1 MIKKNKNINFIKDYI
16 RAFFL
21 FSNRNINQ
29 SLLFYIFISVISPIL
44 DIFIISYITSY
55 VVALSKGEPITQNI
69 FKLGIFIDPTSI
81 STYLYFLLI
90 CFITYMIKIFATY
103 FTYYIGAIYGSSL
116 TKKFLS
122 SFSRISY
129 DFYLDLKESEFINFY
144 SENISA
150 SVSSIN
156 ASFNFISSFITF
168 FIYLLYLYLTIPFG
182 IFSFL
187 LFLSI
192 CNYIFVNRFIGKRIV
207 KISRKINNIN
217 PIRVKKVLD
226 FYSLY
231 KVVKIY
237 NLSKVFLNNLLKS
250 DKKYRFLEAKAPF
263 FISLPSITTIYLFYL
278 IGVSIIFFQTKIGIF
293 DLYLNLIISIGL
305 IIQRIIPTS
314 NLILSSLNSV
324 KFKSI
329 FLLEIYKIYN
339 LMNRSIKND
348 IFQISIQNKNT
359 YDIGPKNLIIFRD
372 VNYKFDDSNV
382 DLFTNDLSFDINI
395 NSNLLIT
402 GPSGSGK
409 STLIDLILSL
419 RAPTK
424 GSIYYKKGISE
435 FADLV
440 TYVPQK
446 FVEVDGTLIS
456 NLTLEKNDYDKNSDF
471 GKLKNII
478 NCCLLDDIV
487 ERSSKGLNQIIGNS
501 GVQLSGGQLQRLS
514 IARALYRDAPLLLMD
529 EPTSSLDTKTSRKL
543 MKNLIFFSRQNSMS
557 IVVVSHDKFIF
568 DLFTNKIEL

>member
-1 MIKKNKNINFIKDYI
+1 
-16 RAFFL
+16 
-21 FSNRNINQ
+21 
-29 SLLFYIFISVISPIL
+29 
-44 DIFIISYITSY
+44 
-55 VVALSKGEPITQNI
+55 
-69 FKLGIFIDPTSI
+69 
-81 STYLYFLLI
+81 
-90 CFITYMIKIFATY
+90 
-103 FTYYIGAIYGSSL
+103 
-116 TKKFLS
+116 
-122 SFSRISY
+122 
-129 DFYLDLKESEFINFY
+129 
-144 SENISA
+144 
-150 SVSSIN
+150 
-156 ASFNFISSFITF
+156 
-168 FIYLLYLYLTIPFG
+168 
-182 IFSFL
+182 
-187 LFLSI
+187 
-192 CNYIFVNRFIGKRIV
+192 
-207 KISRKINNIN
+207 
-217 PIRVKKVLD
+217 
-226 FYSLY
+226 
-231 KVVKIY
+231 
-237 NLSKVFLNNLLKS
+237 
-250 DKKYRFLEAKAPF
+250 
-263 FISLPSITTIYLFYL
+263 
-278 IGVSIIFFQTKIGIF
+278 
-293 DLYLNLIISIGL
+293 
-305 IIQRIIPTS
+305 
-314 NLILSSLNSV
+314 
-324 KFKSI
+324 
-329 FLLEIYKIYN
+329 
-339 LMNRSIKND
+339 MNRSIKND

-382 DLFTNDLSFDINI
+382 DLFRNDLSFEINI

-543 MKNLIFFSRQNSMS
+543 MKNLIFFSRQNSMT

>member
-1 MIKKNKNINFIKDYI
+1 
-16 RAFFL
+16 
-21 FSNRNINQ
+21 
-29 SLLFYIFISVISPIL
+29 
-44 DIFIISYITSY
+44 
-55 VVALSKGEPITQNI
+55 
-69 FKLGIFIDPTSI
+69 
-81 STYLYFLLI
+81 
-90 CFITYMIKIFATY
+90 
-103 FTYYIGAIYGSSL
+103 
-116 TKKFLS
+116 
-122 SFSRISY
+122 
-129 DFYLDLKESEFINFY
+129 
-144 SENISA
+144 
-150 SVSSIN
+150 
-156 ASFNFISSFITF
+156 
-168 FIYLLYLYLTIPFG
+168 
-182 IFSFL
+182 
-187 LFLSI
+187 LSI